1 MPRPRYL
8 TKSRYRMA
16 CECPTRLFYTKK
28 KTYKDNG
35 LEDPFL
41 AALRDG
47 GFQVGELARQ
57 YYGQGVLIDTLD
69 EAKALQLTAAEMQ
82 KPNALIFEAAFFYQ
96 NLFIRA
102 DIVQKTDKS
111 VRLIEVKSKSIWPS
125 DPEDSLLKKNGY
137 PKSDWDPTLQDIA
150 FQTHVLRGAYPQ
162 LEVRPFLMLL
172 DKEKQAVVDAMNSLF
187 FLKKPK
193 GKKSPEVVLS
203 GPLPP
208 SLLQKRNWIL
218 CELCVQEPVELLL
231 NTEYENQTTRKP
243 QSFAER
249 AKDWSEHYAKDKKIA
264 PVLSKECRDC
274 QFRANP
280 EERKKGLLSGYH
292 ECWRAVTGLP
302 DSKLES
308 GTVVE
313 IWQHRKMDELLE
325 QGIHH
330 QTQVA
335 LQSLTGAY
343 GPRQQQQVTC
353 VQKNI
358 TTPQVDDHA
367 GLVTALSRLEYPLHF
382 IDFETIRGAIPFHKD
397 STPYEQVAF
406 QFSHHV
412 VEKNGS
418 IRHEGEWI
426 SLKRGH
432 WPNADFLKELQKEL
446 SKDSGSILHY
456 ANHEQQV
463 LGDMANQ
470 VERTDPPLAS
480 WARGLMDSSKGD
492 HGQDKGRMVDLQ
504 RILLK
509 QYYHPL
515 AGGSNSLKKIL
526 PAILQTSPFLKKKY
540 SSPIYGT
547 PAMPSRNFKGMTWIQ
562 SKADPYELLPPVSV
576 DIPLDVERVF
586 GEGDRIDQGGA
597 AMTAYA
603 KVQFTQCSAA
613 EVAGVEKALLQY
625 CELDTLAMVM
635 LWEEWQDQMQNG
647 KSTAAAAPTQKAATQ
662 AGKQLN
668 KNSLKKV
675 LKST

>member
-1 MPRPRYL
+1 MTRPRYL

-16 CECPTRLFYTKK
+16 CECPTKLFYTKK

-69 EAKALQLTAAEMQ
+69 EATALKLTAAEMQ
-82 KPNALIFEAAFFYQ
+82 KPNALIFEAAFLYQ

-102 DIVQKTDKS
+102 DIVQKTGKS
-111 VRLIEVKSKSIWPS
+111 VRLIEVKSKSIRLN
-125 DPEDSLLKKNGY
+125 DPKKPLLTQKGFPTSK
-137 PKSDWDPTLQDIA
+137 WVLTLQDIA
-150 FQTHVLRGAYPQ
+150 FQTYVLEQAHPE
-162 LEVRPFLMLL
+162 LEIEPYLMLL
-172 DKEKQAVVDAMNSLF
+172 DKEKQAVVEAMNSYF
-187 FLKKPK
+187 FLQKK
-193 GKKSPEVVLS
+193 GDRNNPEVVLS
-203 GPLPP
+203 GSLPP
-208 SLLQKRNWIL
+208 QVLQKGKWIL
-218 CELCVQEPVELLL
+218 CEIPVRAVVKRLHDL
-231 NTEYENQTTRKP
+231 NYGNTKQKIT
-243 QSFAER
+243 FAQR
-249 AKDWSEHYAKDKKIA
+249 AEDWSDHYAKDKKIA
-264 PVLSKECRDC
+264 PILTSECRDC

-280 EERKKGLLSGYH
+280 DERKEGLLSGYH
-292 ECWRAVTGLP
+292 ECWRSVTGLP
-302 DSKLES
+302 DSQFES

-313 IWQHRKMDELLE
+313 IWQHREIDELLE

-330 QTQVA
+330 QTQVK
-335 LQSLTGAY
+335 LESLTGAY
-343 GPRQQQQVTC
+343 GPRQQQQVAC
-353 VQKNI
+353 VQNNI
-358 TTPQVDDHA
+358 TTPLVDIA
-367 GLVTALSRLEYPLHF
+367 GLATDLSRFEYPLHF

-397 STPYEQVAF
+397 SAPYEQVAF

-412 VEKNGS
+412 VEKNGA

-426 SLKRGH
+426 NLKRGH

-446 SKDSGSILHY
+446 SKDGGSILHY

-463 LGDMANQ
+463 LGDMADQ
-470 VERTDPPLAS
+470 VERTDPPLAA

-492 HGQDKGRMVDLQ
+492 HGQGNGRMVDLQ
-504 RILLK
+504 KILLK

-526 PAILQTSPFLKKKY
+526 PAILQTSPVLKKKY

-547 PAMPSRNFKGMTWIQ
+547 PAMPSRNFKAMTWIQ
-562 SKADPYELLPPVSV
+562 GKADPYELLPPVSA
-576 DIPLDVERVF
+576 DIPLDGERVF

-635 LWEEWQDQMQNG
+635 LWEEWQYLMQNG
-647 KSTAAAAPTQKAATQ
+647 KGMAAAGSSKICLGVKVMGIGGR
-662 AGKQLN
+662 GK
-668 KNSLKKV
+668 V
-675 LKST
+675 A